1 MAGTKKAR
9 YKRSILAGTRTLA
22 GRKVDETL
30 TLLRNAGI
38 PIASFTAI
46 GKDRIALALLSIAN
60 MKPETP
66 WSEAAIHGDGANW
79 KLTSRQIIKFQNE
92 FWKQRIS
99 SGSYDDIR
107 RTDLEPLLLGGI
119 AVASAG
125 NPNSNRNNPTRS
137 YAINPEAAN
146 LLRSFNSPEAH
157 FEVARFLEKMGSL
170 EERMERRRP
179 LKIGVKLPDGK
190 LIELTKGEHNR
201 LQKAILEHFLP
212 HFAPV
217 AKVLYI
223 GDASNKY
230 LHVDAEALQS
240 LGLNQIAH
248 DMLPDIVVL
257 DEQNQWLLLIEAVH
271 SSNPISKLR
280 HLALENFTAGCSL
293 PKVFV
298 SVFAS
303 RAEFRRWV
311 LDISWE
317 TEVWIADSPDHLIH
331 FNGIRYLGPHQPPDL
346 RS

>member
-1 MAGTKKAR
+1 MATTKKVR
-9 YKRSILAGTRTLA
+9 HTRRILSGTRSFA
-22 GRKVDETL
+22 GRKVDEAL
-30 TLLRNAGI
+30 ELLQNAGI
-38 PIASFTAI
+38 PVNSFTAV
-46 GKDRIALALLSIAN
+46 GRDRIALVLLSIAN

-66 WSEAAIHGDGANW
+66 WNDAAIHGDSANW

-107 RTDLEPLLLGGI
+107 RADLEPLLLAGI

-125 NPNSNRNNPTRS
+125 NPNANQNNPTRS
-137 YAINPEAAN
+137 YAIHPEAAG
-146 LLRSFNSPEAH
+146 LIRSFGTPKAPS
-157 FEVARFLEKMGSL
+157 EVAKFIEKMGSL

-179 LKIGVKLPDGK
+179 LKIGAKLPDGK
-190 LIELTKGEHNR
+190 LIELTKGEHNA
-201 LQKAILEHFLP
+201 LQKAILELFLP
-212 HFAPV
+212 RFAPV

-230 LHVDAEALQS
+230 LHIDAEGLEK

-248 DMLPDIVVL
+248 DMLPDLVVL
-257 DEQNQWLLLIEAVH
+257 DEKNQWLLLIEAVH

-280 HLALENFTAGCSL
+280 HLALEEFTAGCTL

-303 RAEFRRWV
+303 RKEFKRWV
-311 LDISWE
+311 FDLSWE
-317 TEVWIADSPDHLIH
+317 TEVWLVDSPDHLIH
-331 FNGIRYLGPHQPPDL
+331 FNGDRYLGPH
-346 RS
+346 

>member
-1 MAGTKKAR
+1 MAGKKNLR
-9 YKRSILAGTRTLA
+9 YTRRILSGTRTLA
-22 GRKVDETL
+22 GRKVDEAL
-30 TLLRNAGI
+30 SLLLGAGI
-38 PIASFTAI
+38 PVSSLTMV
-46 GKDRIALALLSIAN
+46 GRDRIALALLSIAN

-66 WSEAAIHGDGANW
+66 WREAAIHGDGTNW

-107 RTDLEPLLLGGI
+107 RADLEPLLLAGI

-125 NPNSNRNNPTRS
+125 NPTANPNNPTRS
-137 YAINPEAAN
+137 YAVHSDAAS
-146 LLRSFNSPEAH
+146 LLRSFGSPDAPAETAC
-157 FEVARFLEKMGSL
+157 FREKMGSL

-179 LKIGVKLPDGK
+179 LKLGTRLPDGK
-190 LIELTKGEHNR
+190 LIELTQGQHNTI
-201 LQKAILEHFLP
+201 QKAVLEQFIP
-212 HFAPV
+212 RFAPS

-230 LHVDAEALQS
+230 LHVDTEGLEK
-240 LGLNQIAH
+240 LGLNRIAH
-248 DMLPDIVVL
+248 EMLPDIVVL
-257 DEQNQWLLLIEAVH
+257 DEEHQLLLLIEAVH

-303 RAEFRRWV
+303 RKEFKRWV
-311 LDISWE
+311 FDISWE
-317 TEVWIADSPDHLIH
+317 TEVWLTDSPDHMIH
-331 FNGIRYLGPHQPPDL
+331 FNGDRYLGPHLMPTH
-346 RS
+346 R